1 MKRAERAEQQN
12 DADQSVLSHRWLR
25 HRRADLVAFTPRG
38 TDQITPL
45 IGKHSLSRGVF
56 KYEGEGEEEEEWEEE
71 EAPESSTSR
80 ISHVERSRRRRH
92 SGECRRA
99 QRPQSTYH
107 LASPSRPRS

>member
-92 SGECRRA
+92 SG
-99 QRPQSTYH
+99 
-107 LASPSRPRS
+107 